1 MDIEHF
7 MNLQFNMLKY
17 AQLEIEKQ
25 AFLDSMCILQKMK
38 KDIEIFGNCKDFRI
52 AILKIK
58 IARKIEYV
66 LMNAPSMSPK

>member
-17 AQLEIEKQ
+17 AQIEIEKQ
-25 AFLDSMCILQKMK
+25 AYLDSMFILQKIK
-38 KDIEIFGNCKDFRI
+38 KDIESLGNHKDFRI

-58 IARKIEYV
+58 IARKIEF
-66 LMNAPSMSPK
+66 LLLNALSMSPK